1 MTEALVTSPS
11 QLMPS
16 ASDNNEL
23 SLNRIMTYGPCCS
36 DN

>member
-23 SLNRIMTYGPCCS
+23 SLNPIINDIWSLLQR
-36 DN
+36 